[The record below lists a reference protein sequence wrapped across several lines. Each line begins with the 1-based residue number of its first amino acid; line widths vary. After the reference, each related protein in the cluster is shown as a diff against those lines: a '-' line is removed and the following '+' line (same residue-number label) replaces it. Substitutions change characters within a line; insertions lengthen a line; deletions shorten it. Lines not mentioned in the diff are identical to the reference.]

1 MLSKG
6 LFTASQNPANLDQII
21 LKKNNV
27 VVGKKPISI
36 AAVRD
41 YLVGTGSAQYTLNAT
56 LRIARFVA
64 KEMGITFTVP
74 TNLSGTEADNVLFV
88 PDDIAL
94 GIVLLQAHNG
104 LTVDGIPGA
113 DFIRKVMGLHKTM
126 LVAAHCRAAFMDES
140 ENKNNLT
147 PDGKPIVLPNF
158 FTEDEAVAYNFLR
171 NITLA
176 RNGVWSDKP
185 NIVNFAALRMERG
198 STDIQW
204 DDTIGVCWIN
214 AEGHKSAKIYTATTE
229 PGNRKLFK
237 TLLSQTIIFVPGY
250 HQGKLP
256 AMRGHRLV
264 VSDPTI
270 KFPDRLLFTSNDA
283 RGLNL
288 HPGGSTG
295 SMKNLVKYIFP
306 VGAETESEFRA
317 VLVIMEMFE
326 ILSHWGLDPARPAWD
341 NLADWAAKK
350 ALKTSKIKGGFV
362 PVLQD
367 ESVAPVKQISI
378 AKARAW
384 LANKWSDNRPI
395 LFKILRSVDR
405 LFTLPPNFNALN
417 TKGLE
422 QIITDQHIEGIV
434 RRQCQTF
441 LDLKQ
446 VDGLAG
452 NTYLNL
458 MNAEIPADGSLA
470 QQANADFARMNI
482 LFAQFSG
489 SNAVLTT
496 ARKNYIKQIKTQT
509 LVERA
514 KLRDAEEKKTLE
526 VSGQHIQEAV
536 GQWSILCQVV
546 FGPEMFYEM
555 MDFALA
561 NCLQTGQRRWYY
573 TLIDQATI
581 PQKV

>member
-1 MLSKG
+1 
-6 LFTASQNPANLDQII
+6 
-21 LKKNNV
+21 
-27 VVGKKPISI
+27 
-36 AAVRD
+36 
-41 YLVGTGSAQYTLNAT
+41 
-56 LRIARFVA
+56 
-64 KEMGITFTVP
+64 
-74 TNLSGTEADNVLFV
+74 
-88 PDDIAL
+88 
-94 GIVLLQAHNG
+94 
-104 LTVDGIPGA
+104 
-113 DFIRKVMGLHKTM
+113 
-126 LVAAHCRAAFMDES
+126 
-140 ENKNNLT
+140 
-147 PDGKPIVLPNF
+147 
-158 FTEDEAVAYNFLR
+158 
-171 NITLA
+171 
-176 RNGVWSDKP
+176 
-185 NIVNFAALRMERG
+185 
-198 STDIQW
+198 
-204 DDTIGVCWIN
+204 
-214 AEGHKSAKIYTATTE
+214 
-229 PGNRKLFK
+229 
-237 TLLSQTIIFVPGY
+237 
-250 HQGKLP
+250 
-256 AMRGHRLV
+256 
-264 VSDPTI
+264 
-270 KFPDRLLFTSNDA
+270 LLFTSNDA

-295 SMKNLVKYIFP
+295 SMKNLVKYTFP
-306 VGAETESEFRA
+306 VGADTESEFRA

-326 ILSHWGLDPARPAWD
+326 ILSHWGLDSSRPAWD
-341 NLADWAAKK
+341 NLTDWAAKK
-350 ALKTSKIKGGFV
+350 ALQPSKIKGGFV
-362 PVLQD
+362 PVMQD

-378 AKARAW
+378 TKARAW
-384 LANKWSDNRPI
+384 LANKWTDNRPI
-395 LFKILRSVDR
+395 LFKILRSADAS
-405 LFTLPPNFNALN
+405 FTPPANFATLN

-422 QIITDQHIEGIV
+422 QVITDQHIEGIV

-458 MNAEIPADGSLA
+458 LNAEIPADGSLA

-489 SNAVLTT
+489 ANPVLNT

-514 KLRDAEEKKTLE
+514 KLREAEEKKNLE

-581 PQKV
+581 PKTPNRL